1 MHVSYVHLTVFKLL
15 SPHYTQP
22 YCSLCPQS
30 VLVMTIC
37 VVYESRVH
45 TAATHMTN
53 VFSKQQ
59 FQFCCEL
66 RYTPYKYLHWNI
78 WSLLC
83 TCLTSIL
90 VMPQGTLVSKGI
102 SLPVCGLSHMTKHVI
117 QRNSYLLY
125 NGLSNIVCCHRVY
138 EPCLYHNS
146 YVWLDV

>member
-66 RYTPYKYLHWNI
+66 RYPIQIFALKYMI
-78 WSLLC
+78 
-83 TCLTSIL
+83 I
-90 VMPQGTLVSKGI
+90 VVYM
-102 SLPVCGLSHMTKHVI
+102 SH
-117 QRNSYLLY
+117 
-125 NGLSNIVCCHRVY
+125 
-138 EPCLYHNS
+138 
-146 YVWLDV
+146 